1 MKMTAYTRDTLIR
14 DVLTSREGSVAV
26 FERYGLG
33 CAVCLGADME
43 TLASV
48 AIMHE
53 ISVDELLDDL
63 NALGPSNSEVEA

>member
-1 MKMTAYTRDTLIR
+1 MAPYTRDTLIR
-14 DVLTSREGSVAV
+14 DVLTSHEGAVAI

-48 AIMHE
+48 ATMHE
-53 ISVDELLDDL
+53 IPLDDLLDDL
-63 NALGPSNSEVEA
+63 NALGTSNSEVEA